1 MIKLAMKRRQH
12 TASLKA
18 QVAME
23 VIQGRR
29 TLSEIASEYGIHP
42 NLASK
47 WKIEALDILKTGF
60 NKKDQLSQLKEK
72 ERLIEELY
80 RQLGKSQMELDWLKK
95 KIGFDS

>member
-1 MIKLAMKRRQH
+1 MIKLVMKRRQH
-12 TASLKA
+12 TASFKA

-23 VIQGRR
+23 VIQGRK
-29 TLSEIASEYGIHP
+29 TLAEIASEYSINP

-47 WKIEALDILKTGF
+47 WKVEALGILKTGF

-72 ERLIEELY
+72 EKLIEELY

-95 KIGFDS
+95 KIGFEA